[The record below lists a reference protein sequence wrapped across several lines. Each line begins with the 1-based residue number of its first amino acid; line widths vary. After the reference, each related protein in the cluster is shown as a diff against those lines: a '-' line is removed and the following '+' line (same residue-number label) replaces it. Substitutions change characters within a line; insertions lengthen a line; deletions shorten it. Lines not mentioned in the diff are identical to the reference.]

1 MIKLSLPASEMRAF
15 RKWTERTTAEER
27 VKLQN
32 LVARSGELITRSSKI
47 AAPVSKK
54 VGAGGRLRSS
64 ISPAY
69 SSDRLT
75 YNVVVNVN
83 YAPFMEFGTGKFV
96 RILPGYADI
105 AVQFRGSGI
114 RKVNLKSH
122 PFLYDNF
129 ERVNKAFLKELNKM
143 GFHERSVR

>member
-15 RKWTERTTAEER
+15 RKWTERMTAEER

-32 LVARSGELITRSSKI
+32 LVERSGELITRTSKI
-47 AAPVSKK
+47 NAPVDK
-54 VGAGGRLRSS
+54 GRLRSS

-75 YNVVVNVN
+75 YNVEVNVN
-83 YAPFMEFGTGKFV
+83 YAPYMEFGTGKFV

-105 AVQFRGSGI
+105 AGQFRGRGL

>member
-27 VKLQN
+27 AKLQN
-32 LVARSGELITRSSKI
+32 LVASSGHEITLTAKRD
-47 AAPVSKK
+47 APIDN
-54 VGAGGRLRSS
+54 GDLRSRTVPS
-64 ISPAY
+64 F
-69 SSDRLT
+69 SSDGLT
-75 YNVVVNVN
+75 YNVEVNVN
-83 YAPFMEFGTGKFV
+83 YAAYQEFGTGKFV

-105 AVQFRGSGI
+105 ASQFRGRGL
-114 RKVNLKSH
+114 RKVNLKAH

-143 GFHERSVR
+143 GFHERSV

>member
-1 MIKLSLPASEMRAF
+1 MIKLSLPPSEMRKF

-27 VKLQN
+27 AKLQN
-32 LVARSGELITRSSKI
+32 LVARSGELITRTSKMN
-47 AAPVSKK
+47 APVDK
-54 VGAGGRLRSS
+54 GRLRSG
-64 ISPAY
+64 ISPSY

-75 YNVVVNVN
+75 YNVEVNVN
-83 YAPFMEFGTGKFV
+83 YAPYQEFGTGKFV

-105 AVQFRGSGI
+105 ASQFRGKGL
-114 RKVNLKSH
+114 RKVNTKTH

-143 GFHERSVR
+143 GFYERSV